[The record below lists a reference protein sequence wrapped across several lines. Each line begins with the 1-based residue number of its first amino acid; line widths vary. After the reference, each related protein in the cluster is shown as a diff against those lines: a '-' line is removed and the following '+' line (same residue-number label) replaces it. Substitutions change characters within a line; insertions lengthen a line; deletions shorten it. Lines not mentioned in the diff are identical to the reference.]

1 MNFAFEIEKFNEFLN
16 GLCTAANALR
26 ISYTGPEFDCYIEQ
40 LNFSKDKSFEDNF
53 KAFFYQKCKKLN
65 IKQPSNFQHHTD
77 WIFEMESLNWTDAIH
92 EFFYKNLFPTLNINQ
107 FSEIYQSLFNKIENL
122 MGEIEFAK
130 QGYISPPWQF
140 NPYCQHWQHLYIHS
154 NDIQLL
160 ITFEA
165 NT

>member
-16 GLCTAANALR
+16 GLCAAANALR
-26 ISYTGPEFDCYIEQ
+26 TSYTSPEFDCYIEK

-53 KAFFYQKCKKLN
+53 KEFFYQKCKNLN
-65 IKQPSNFQHHTD
+65 KRQPSNFQYHTD
-77 WIFEMESLNWTDAIH
+77 LFFKMESLNRTEAIH
-92 EFFYKNLFPTLNINQ
+92 EFFYNNLFITLTSDQ
-107 FSEIYQSLFNKIENL
+107 FSEIYQCVVNKIENL

-140 NPYCQHWQHLYIHS
+140 NPYCQHWQHLYIQG